1 MSCDVVD
8 ETIPINKNYPG
19 KYKNFLEDKYNFVDA
34 CQEKVGTTDFDH
46 INENLDGTYSFKHLF
61 DVADN
66 LDEHYDD
73 CCPFEKNAG
82 PWPNFHSLARDRGFE
97 YACRGVICHDEDLK
111 VDHGNVHVTKPG
123 AFFIAPLKS
132 IRECLDSC
140 HFSKDSTNK
149 NCIGVGWDEP
159 VCTGGE
165 CKVYAEERPER
176 ELEDPYGKCPPEF
189 TPAQRLAYSYPSD
202 TCYDEDNTYDEDGNV
217 IYQRNYDAY
226 TGPFGFNFP
235 TDSQDD
241 VRVFIEASGGYG
253 REIPQR
259 FNNVTLWTIENYNK
273 TTGGD
278 VMLDSRGYTNDG
290 LGICNY
296 KSQESFENGACR
308 LGGRVRIYKTGD
320 LGACFHFHAGG
331 KCEGGENHGN
341 TCNPYGGKC
350 SHDMKTDCATDDNCA
365 GDAKCFEVGTD
376 TPFVAGSYNPCGD
389 NGTCIL
395 RDSWDARKISFEP
408 STTHIFFNKSTGL
421 EQTERSHTYEE
432 FKDQWP
438 VQEATTKNNNSKL
451 PRDGNR
457 DRSGENLYYQRCE
470 NPYAP
475 YSGEIH
481 EKNICYS
488 YPQAYER
495 LDDD

>member
-1 MSCDVVD
+1 MSCDVD

-19 KYKNFLEDKYNFVDA
+19 KYKNFLEDKYDFVDA
-34 CQEKVGTTDFDH
+34 CQEKVGTTDFNQ
-46 INENLDGTYSFKHLF
+46 INENLDGTYSFEHLF

-66 LDEHYDD
+66 LDKHHDD
-73 CCPFEKNAG
+73 CCPFQKNSG

-97 YACRGVICHDEDLK
+97 YACRGLICHDQQEE
-111 VDHGNVHVTKPG
+111 VDHGAIKYAKSG
-123 AFFIAPLKS
+123 AYFIAPLKS
-132 IRECLDSC
+132 IKECLDSC
-140 HFSKDSTNK
+140 QFSKDSTSK

-176 ELEDPYGKCPPEF
+176 EFEDPYGKCHSE
-189 TPAQRLAYSYPSD
+189 TYPSE
-202 TCYDEDNTYDEDGNV
+202 TCYDEDNTYDDDGN
-217 IYQRNYDAY
+217 IIWQRNYDAY

-241 VRVFIEASGGYG
+241 VRVIIESSGGYG
-253 REIPQR
+253 VEIPQH
-259 FNNVTLWTIENYNK
+259 LWTIENYDK

-278 VMLDSRGYTNDG
+278 VMLDSRGYTFDG
-290 LGICNY
+290 QNICNY
-296 KSQESFENGACR
+296 ESMSSFELGECR

-331 KCEGGENHGN
+331 KCEGGENDGQ

-350 SHDMKTDCATDDNCA
+350 SNDMKTDCATDDNCA
-365 GDAKCFEVGTD
+365 GDAECVEEGTD
-376 TPFVAGSYNPCGD
+376 ITFDPATYNPCE

-395 RDSWDARKISFEP
+395 QDSWDARKISFEP
-408 STTHIFFNKSTGL
+408 STTHIFFNKSTSL
-421 EQTERSHTYEE
+421 EQTERSNTYKD
-432 FKDQWP
+432 FKSEWP
-438 VQEATTKNNNSKL
+438 EQEATATNNNSKL

-457 DRSGENLYYQRCE
+457 GSNEYYKKCI

-475 YSGEIH
+475 FKHDDDGTNE
-481 EKNICYS
+481 ENICYS

-495 LDDD
+495 LEDED

>member
-1 MSCDVVD
+1 MSCDAD

-34 CQEKVGTTDFDH
+34 CEEKVGTTDFNH
-46 INENLDGTYSFKHLF
+46 INENLNGTYSFEHLF

-73 CCPFEKNAG
+73 CCPFQKNSG

-97 YACRGVICHDEDLK
+97 YACRGVICHDEHLK
-111 VDHGNVHVTKPG
+111 VDHGNVHVIKDG
-123 AFFIAPLKS
+123 AYFEAPLKS

-140 HFSKDSTNK
+140 QFLKDSTSK

-159 VCTGGE
+159 VCTGE
-165 CKVYAEERPER
+165 CKVYAEERSER
-176 ELEDPYGKCPPEF
+176 EFEDPY
-189 TPAQRLAYSYPSD
+189 
-202 TCYDEDNTYDEDGNV
+202 TYDDDGNV

-226 TGPFGFNFP
+226 AGPFGFNFP

-241 VRVFIEASGGYG
+241 VRVIIETSGGYD
-253 REIPQR
+253 REIPQD
-259 FNNVTLWTIENYNK
+259 LYTIENYDK
-273 TTGGD
+273 TAGGD
-278 VMLDSRGYTNDG
+278 VMLDSRGYSTDG
-290 LGICNY
+290 ARVGICDYN
-296 KSQESFENGACR
+296 SGSTFENGKCG
-308 LGGRVRIYKTGD
+308 LSGRVRIYKTGD
-320 LGACFHFHAGG
+320 FGACFHFHAGG
-331 KCEGGENHGN
+331 KCESGENHGN

-350 SHDMKTDCATDDNCA
+350 AHDMKTDCKTDDNCP
-365 GDAKCFEVGTD
+365 GNDLDPKCVEVGTD
-376 TPFVAGSYNPCGD
+376 TPFDPDTHNPCGD

-395 RDSWDARKISFEP
+395 QDIWDARKISFEP
-408 STTHIFFNKSTGL
+408 STTHIFFNKSTSL
-421 EQTERSHTYEE
+421 EQTERSDTYKD
-432 FKDQWP
+432 FKSEWP
-438 VQEATTKNNNSKL
+438 GQEATATNNYSKL

-457 DRSGENLYYQRCE
+457 NSDEYYQKCD

-475 YSGEIH
+475 YNGEVD